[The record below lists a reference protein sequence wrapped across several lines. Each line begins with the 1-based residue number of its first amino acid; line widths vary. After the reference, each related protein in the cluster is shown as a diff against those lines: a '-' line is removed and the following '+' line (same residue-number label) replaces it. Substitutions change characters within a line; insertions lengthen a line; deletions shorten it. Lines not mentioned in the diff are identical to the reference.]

1 MIKALLGR
9 NKQTP
14 TETTIRTT
22 GTNMAGTTANN
33 YSKPNFEARVGLFVL
48 FAFIILVWS
57 WGWLKSISLIH
68 PPQRFIVK
76 FHDVAGLNNN
86 ATVNVNGVRVGIVE
100 KIELKKKGEVLVNLK
115 INTEDAVIKK
125 GSTFSIQTLGLVGAK
140 YVEIT
145 LPDLKE
151 DDPGVNLD
159 AGEVQIGQD
168 PVRTEIYLNRI
179 AMQLGNL
186 DLDGIQLKLKK
197 DLDSIDLAANN
208 ASATLKSYGESAPRF
223 NEIAK
228 NMDKVASRADTAVAS
243 ANTFFNK
250 ASNMTDDFR
259 GTAKRAN
266 KILDNPVLSQD
277 LKETATQAR
286 QAADKIQS
294 AIAELNKTVG
304 DKDARADLLAM
315 MTKLQASTEN
325 ISASIKKVDRIADD
339 KGLRTDLKDIVDKAN
354 TALDKVDKVVSGPEF
369 GVDVKKTM
377 VDVQNAANHLD
388 QAAQAINER
397 VSGKHWLLKG
407 ITGGSIKE
415 VKKTVQTDAKGT
427 KKETTQV
434 KIDTSKSPDAI
445 DPSSAPKDS
454 AEAAKEQ
461 M

>member
-1 MIKALLGR
+1 MIKADLGR
-9 NKQTP
+9 DKPNQSDTTTP
-14 TETTIRTT
+14 TP
-22 GTNMAGTTANN
+22 GKNMAGTTANN
-33 YSKPNFEARVGLFVL
+33 NGKPQFEARVGLFVL
-48 FAFIILVWS
+48 GAFIILTWS
-57 WGWLKSISLIH
+57 WGWLKSISLMH
-68 PPQRFIVK
+68 PPQRIIVD

-100 KIELKKKGEVLVNLK
+100 KIELKKKGLIWVYLK

-145 LPDLKE
+145 LPDLKG
-151 DDPGVNLD
+151 DDQGTDLEPG
-159 AGEVQIGQD
+159 EHQPGQD

-179 AMQLGNL
+179 ATQLGNL
-186 DLDGIQLKLKK
+186 DIDGIQQKLKK

-208 ASATLKSYGESAPRF
+208 ASSTLKGYGESAPRF

-228 NMDKVASRADTAVAS
+228 SMDKVAAKADTAVAS
-243 ANTFFNK
+243 ANTFFTK

-304 DKDARADLLAM
+304 DPSARADLSTMLS
-315 MTKLQASTEN
+315 KLQATSEN
-325 ISASIKKVDRIADD
+325 IAASMKKVDRIADD
-339 KGLRTDLKDIVDKAN
+339 KGLRTDLKEIVEKTN

-377 VDVQNAANHLD
+377 VDVQNAATHLD
-388 QAAQAINER
+388 QAAQAINQR
-397 VSGKHWLLKG
+397 VAGKHWLREGLV
-407 ITGGSIKE
+407 GGKLKE
-415 VKKTVQTDAKGT
+415 VKKTVETDATGK
-427 KKETTQV
+427 KKETTEV
-434 KIDTSKSPDAI
+434 KIDTSKDSKSSDATE
-445 DPSSAPKDS
+445 PSAAPKD
-454 AEAAKEQ
+454 
-461 M
+461 